1 MTYRGGPGN
10 LPPSDVYPRLMNLIR
25 QRSEAIDLY
34 EEQVAQAGRAEA
46 RYDAAR
52 ESIKM
57 KKRLMDG
64 VRTDAEANTWASVDP
79 EVVTLNE
86 ERKVQTGLAK
96 ATLLRIDNLQS
107 EIVAVQSM
115 LVKERETDL
124 IHMRHG
130 EG

>member
-1 MTYRGGPGN
+1 MSQGGRPYGA
-10 LPPSDVYPRLMNLIR
+10 PPSDVYPRLMNLIR

-34 EEQVAQAGRAEA
+34 EEQAAQVGRDEA

-52 ESIKM
+52 EAIKM
-57 KKRLMDG
+57 KVRLLDG
-64 VRTDAEANTWASVDP
+64 VKTTAEAETWAAVDP
-79 EVVTLNE
+79 EVVALNE
-86 ERKVQTGLAK
+86 ARKVGAGLAK

-107 EIVAVQSM
+107 EIQAVQSM